1 MKKIFY
7 ILASAIVA
15 LGAVACQNEVDE
27 NITPGTQND
36 VVSFTVSFDDN
47 TRIALGT
54 VENGEANFE
63 FEANETLYLNYNNE
77 KTFEFTNTP
86 ENRDTFT
93 GTGDGL
99 SEIFNNNYYVTISN
113 KEDLLSPSDVH
124 TTFGKAAYF
133 KFQGNINGVV
143 TLSLSNYVIR
153 CATGAD
159 EVTLYCNSYK
169 AAAYMAAPESLVLP
183 ANGEYWINLKHA
195 YTDVI
200 NVSYEINDETVKSA
214 ELDAMV
220 NDAYGFKIFN
230 LGYLGAAVAEVNGV
244 KYTDLSKALAVA
256 GTTEVVTL
264 LKEGLTIDTACII
277 SKESPTFNV
286 ADGYEAGFNN
296 NYIVLPV
303 TGTTYLV
310 PNENWKSADAW
321 FAAWQ
326 WGETDIMVKA
336 TDTNED
342 GIYEVPVLNNN
353 TNINF
358 NRMNPAKTIADMWE
372 GKWNEAAG
380 AAIEADKYYYVTSWN
395 GGIWESATWERPT
408 NVIYFAPGPWTN
420 DNAKISAWT
429 WIGTGEGAWATKK
442 FVDSAGV
449 IAFDHTSN
457 WTDVIFLRTSGQEN
471 TWDGEWNRSQTTVPN
486 DGKNQYTVNDWDKYQ
501 WELNQ

>member
-7 ILASAIVA
+7 FIASAIVA

-86 ENRDTFT
+86 ENRNTFT

-113 KEDLLSPSDVH
+113 KEDLLSPSDMH

-143 TLSLSNYVIR
+143 TLSLSNYVIH

-230 LGYLGAAVAEVNGV
+230 LGYLGAATGPIVKGSFDSWGDGVTMYDAGNLISYAKITTTTENTEIKFKNGNSWYGGTYTLDSWSSLSTSGSNMIIGEVDTYYCYYTADNRCFISKTKQDNLTFVGLIGSFEGSTWSTDVPMYLNGDWFEAIVTVADNDQYKIR
-244 KYTDLSKALAVA
+244 KYADWNNAHGYGNDAGWISAGSDLIQEGSDGNFQIKAA
-256 GTTEVVTL
+256 GTYQISINKTFSSTKIEVV
-264 LKEGLTIDTACII
+264 
-277 SKESPTFNV
+277 
-286 ADGYEAGFNN
+286 
-296 NYIVLPV
+296 
-303 TGTTYLV
+303 
-310 PNENWKSADAW
+310 
-321 FAAWQ
+321 
-326 WGETDIMVKA
+326 
-336 TDTNED
+336 
-342 GIYEVPVLNNN
+342 
-353 TNINF
+353 
-358 NRMNPAKTIADMWE
+358 R
-372 GKWNEAAG
+372 
-380 AAIEADKYYYVTSWN
+380 
-395 GGIWESATWERPT
+395 
-408 NVIYFAPGPWTN
+408 
-420 DNAKISAWT
+420 
-429 WIGTGEGAWATKK
+429 
-442 FVDSAGV
+442 
-449 IAFDHTSN
+449 
-457 WTDVIFLRTSGQEN
+457 
-471 TWDGEWNRSQTTVPN
+471 
-486 DGKNQYTVNDWDKYQ
+486 
-501 WELNQ
+501 